1 MEKLFTLTVY
11 RDEETG
17 VFLGYRGSKKVIPF
31 VIAAISGELPKEGE
45 AAAAKTVRWLL
56 HVFMDNPED
65 MKEFSCLLG
74 KALMA
79 ASIPAF
85 PLKGREGKEGS
96 ACRRAN

>member
-45 AAAAKTVRWLL
+45 AAAAKTMRKLL
-56 HVFMDNPED
+56 HVFMDDPEG
-65 MKEFSCLLG
+65 MKGFSFLLG
-74 KALMA
+74 KALMV
-79 ASIPAF
+79 ASIPAL
-85 PLKGREGKEGS
+85 PMKKWEGKEES

>member
-17 VFLGYRGSKKVIPF
+17 VFLDYRGSKKVIPF

-45 AAAAKTVRWLL
+45 AAAAKTMRKLL
-56 HVFMDNPED
+56 HAFMDDPED
-65 MKEFSCLLG
+65 MKRFSFLLW
-74 KALMA
+74 KALMV
-79 ASIPAF
+79 ASIPAL
-85 PLKGREGKEGS
+85 PMRECAGKEES